1 MTSVPVLA
9 VDTPELRLHLSVLAA
24 VSRSSQ
30 HRGSRRVLLTV
41 DAAGLKGRLDRAAT
55 ASEVHDLQR
64 SLEAWSTG
72 DDATFVLPARQA
84 LVVRRRDDR
93 VHGVL
98 TLVHEPDSV
107 TLHFRV
113 PAHAVVVRAS

>member
-55 ASEVHDLQR
+55 AGEVHDLQR
-64 SLEAWSTG
+64 SLEPGRPATTRPSSCRPGRRWWCAGAMTG
-72 DDATFVLPARQA
+72 
-84 LVVRRRDDR
+84 
-93 VHGVL
+93 
-98 TLVHEPDSV
+98 SK
-107 TLHFRV
+107 
-113 PAHAVVVRAS
+113 AS